1 MGVLGRRLGSMN
13 SLASSLRRSRNASG
27 NGPSKTGSTRLSTTG
42 GNPMKPIDFAG
53 TVVSRLAAHLFTLV
67 MDKKIRF
74 GILGFVMASS
84 LGAGLAIPNTVARA
98 ATQSTPKIACLQQSA
113 WGFGTVASVCLES
126 I

>member
-1 MGVLGRRLGSMN
+1 
-13 SLASSLRRSRNASG
+13 
-27 NGPSKTGSTRLSTTG
+27 
-42 GNPMKPIDFAG
+42 MKPIDCAG

-113 WGFGTVASVCLES
+113 WGFGTVASVCLEAIPYPWVNTGVLPPWHYAATCCNGS
-126 I
+126 L